1 MIDAVNRVVLALI
14 GLGVAA
20 AAVTGVL
27 AAYNVIAIAEPA
39 TVYARAETGLRTT
52 PEVMAL
58 TAAAGLILVALALW
72 WISRQITPPV
82 ASGVDTLTIHDNA
95 VVQGSDGTRES
106 ESDPPPARGRTTLD
120 ADAVA
125 RVVAADIARL
135 PGVDDAGCRL
145 MTAGARPR
153 LRVRA
158 EIYADADLDAVRVGA
173 EQVYGRLCRLLGVES
188 VHVEVELRPRDRQRE
203 RVT

>member
-14 GLGVAA
+14 GLAVVA
-20 AAVTGVL
+20 AAVTGLL
-27 AAYNVIAIAEPA
+27 AGRDQIAIAEPA
-39 TVYARAETGLRTT
+39 TLYARAETALRTT
-52 PEVMAL
+52 TEGMAV
-58 TAAAGLILVALALW
+58 TAAAGLILVALVLW

-82 ASGVDTLTIHDNA
+82 TTGVDTLTIQHNA
-95 VVQGSDGTRES
+95 VVQGSDPGKEALA
-106 ESDPPPARGRTTLD
+106 PPEPARGRTTLD

-125 RVVAADIARL
+125 RAVAADFARL

-145 MTAGARPR
+145 LTAGARPR

-158 EIYADADLDAVRVGA
+158 EVHADADLDAVRAAA

-188 VHVEVELRPRDRQRE
+188 VHVDVELRPRERQRE
-203 RVT
+203 RVI